1 MWNETPKQIKSRRGL
16 SASQKL
22 THSRRVLSFNQGPV
36 VFIWNDDKRTHSL
49 TMKRNE

>member
-1 MWNETPKQIKSRRGL
+1 MKQSAETKVGGVYLPVKS
-16 SASQKL
+16 S
-22 THSRRVLSFNQGPV
+22 THSSRVLSFNQGPV